1 MVSPYAPKETVAS
14 SISLEEDVD
23 LFCDFARRHDR
34 TAMAEAVNLIYRSR
48 FVPSSFEDSQRDGAE
63 SRWNPAWS
71 EVEYKEYP
79 RFNALQL
86 PVPSDEQDVRR
97 LLRAETT
104 RKSCRSFG
112 PDAIQLKVLAAALF
126 IAHADRK
133 GFQYPSRAFPSAG
146 GLYCVETYLV
156 IRRVSGLA
164 NGVYHYAPQDH
175 CLHVL
180 RRGPNAWKKM
190 CIAIDQPIGEPAA
203 FVVESVRL
211 RPLLSKYGLRGFR
224 FALMEAGAASEALDL
239 AATSLGLASLWL
251 GGFGDEDVWDIVGVS
266 PLQEVEIPLL
276 ILALG
281 HESLAD
287 RPQPKRG

>member
-1 MVSPYAPKETVAS
+1 
-14 SISLEEDVD
+14 
-23 LFCDFARRHDR
+23 
-34 TAMAEAVNLIYRSR
+34 
-48 FVPSSFEDSQRDGAE
+48 
-63 SRWNPAWS
+63 
-71 EVEYKEYP
+71 
-79 RFNALQL
+79 
-86 PVPSDEQDVRR
+86 
-97 LLRAETT
+97 
-104 RKSCRSFG
+104 
-112 PDAIQLKVLAAALF
+112 
-126 IAHADRK
+126 
-133 GFQYPSRAFPSAG
+133 
-146 GLYCVETYLV
+146 
-156 IRRVSGLA
+156 
-164 NGVYHYAPQDH
+164 
-175 CLHVL
+175 
-180 RRGPNAWKKM
+180 M